1 MEWEV
6 IAPMIVSVVFIV
18 TVGGVAVLRPIAKRV
33 SDLLELYARDR
44 RDGVESEVHQVR
56 DLLET
61 MDARLRLMEDRQ
73 DFTER
78 LIGSGEKGPEEAAE
92 ATGPRTPR

>member
-1 MEWEV
+1 MDWDN
-6 IAPMIVSVVFIV
+6 IAPMIVAVVFIL
-18 TVGGVAVLRPIAKRV
+18 TVGGVMVLRPIAKRV

-44 RDGVESEVHQVR
+44 SQGLENDVGHMK

-61 MDARLRLMEDRQ
+61 MNARLRLMEERQ

-78 LIGSGEKGPEEAAE
+78 LLAGDKGTKELEGRAE
-92 ATGPRTPR
+92 LP

>member
-1 MEWEV
+1 MDWEV
-6 IAPMIVSVVFIV
+6 IAPMVVAIVFIL

-44 RDGVESEVHQVR
+44 HTGIENDVHQMR

-61 MDARLRLMEDRQ
+61 MNARLQLMEERQ

-78 LIGSGEKGPEEAAE
+78 LLSGVKDKDVERGGA
-92 ATGPRTPR
+92 